1 MTATN
6 QIAQQLAPMFAEQD
20 ARIEARDVAWALDRV
35 AALTAFRHS
44 DEAKAMTSTARYQR
58 MFEIAGG
65 KTYYQMWQGCNE
77 EMIRE
82 VMIKNARA
90 VAAKRNAKI
99 AAKLVKAEIT
109 QIVDA
114 CVAYC
119 RDGFNG
125 TFKINGDR
133 IVTVESILAGGYNI
147 QRLHQRVL
155 VKIS

>member
-1 MTATN
+1 MTATT

-20 ARIEARDVAWALDRV
+20 AKIEARDVAWALDRV
-35 AALTAFRHS
+35 AAIAAFRQS
-44 DEAKAMTSTARYQR
+44 EEAKKMTSTGCYLR

-65 KTYYQMWQGCNE
+65 KTFYQMWQGRSE

-99 AAKLVKAEIT
+99 ADKLVKAEVT

-125 TFKINGDR
+125 VFKINGDR
-133 IVTVESILAGGYNI
+133 VVTIESILAGGYNI

-155 VKIS
+155 VKIK